1 MARRSPNCPFRSK
14 GRVANSLSGLDL
26 ACPRDSPERQKREA
40 IFPGSREVQVEQ
52 FCNPFIINGLKGAG
66 LAFDLHLYQW
76 PGTVPRSYASWQR
89 RPGMGLDRIAQSFLR
104 YVAFSALC
112 FVLNPSAKAQTA
124 VDLSGSYA
132 CTQAKVQ
139 GKVTACTA
147 APLILK
153 NDGRFELRGW
163 EGSYLVD
170 GEWVTLTDSLTKARA
185 KIIPGHKIVLRY
197 YGKHGWAEM
206 IYERRVVDLG
216 KTSLS

>member
-1 MARRSPNCPFRSK
+1 
-14 GRVANSLSGLDL
+14 
-26 ACPRDSPERQKREA
+26 
-40 IFPGSREVQVEQ
+40 
-52 FCNPFIINGLKGAG
+52 
-66 LAFDLHLYQW
+66 
-76 PGTVPRSYASWQR
+76 
-89 RPGMGLDRIAQSFLR
+89 MGLDRIAQSFLR

-112 FVLNPSAKAQTA
+112 FALNPPAKAQV
-124 VDLSGSYA
+124 VDVSGSYA

-139 GKVTACTA
+139 GRVVTCSA

-170 GEWVTLTDSLTKARA
+170 GQWVTLSDSLTKARA
-185 KIIPGHKIVLRY
+185 KIVPGHKILLRY

-206 IYERRVVDLG
+206 TYERRVVDLG